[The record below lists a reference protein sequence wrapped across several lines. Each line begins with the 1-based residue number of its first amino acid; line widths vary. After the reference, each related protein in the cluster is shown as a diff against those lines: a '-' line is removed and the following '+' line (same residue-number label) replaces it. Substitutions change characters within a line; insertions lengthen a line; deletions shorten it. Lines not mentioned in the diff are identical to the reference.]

1 MNLKSKIS
9 AISITLVLILFVYV
23 ISCTHKDDIVPSGGG
38 GGPIIRGD
46 LHIENGNGFDK
57 AHSNVNWS
65 TKYLGQ
71 VSLLT
76 GRFNTFHITRFK
88 FYEDIPDSIYFTADV
103 WLNSV
108 NTSEPAR
115 DGGCLLGTF
124 GTGPN
129 AGDADSNKAIITS
142 KKVVFSTT
150 DKGYIVTADLQF
162 HGVTKEVTAKMSYD
176 GKAEQGTTDTYGF
189 SIAFSILAIS
199 DFGIASTN
207 IGDNVDIMCNAAI
220 KYP

>member
-1 MNLKSKIS
+1 MNLKFKIS
-9 AISITLVLILFVYV
+9 AISITLVLVFFVYI
-23 ISCTHKDDIVPSGGG
+23 ISCTHKDEIVPSGGN
-38 GGPIIRGD
+38 GPDITRGT
-46 LHIENGNGFDK
+46 LHIENGGGFDK

-88 FYEDIPDSIYFTADV
+88 FYEDNPDSIYFTADV

-115 DGGCLLGTF
+115 DGGCLLTTF
-124 GTGPN
+124 GTSAG
-129 AGDADSNKAIITS
+129 AGDVDSNKAVITS
-142 KKVVFSTT
+142 TKVVFSTT
-150 DKGYIVTADLQF
+150 DKGYIVTANLQF
-162 HGVTKEVTAKMSYD
+162 HGVTNQITAKMSYD

-189 SIAFSILAIS
+189 SIAFSILAIT

-220 KYP
+220 KF

>member
-9 AISITLVLILFVYV
+9 AISITLVLILFVYF
-23 ISCTHKDDIVPSGGG
+23 ISCTHKDEIVPSGGSG
-38 GGPIIRGD
+38 GNITRGD
-46 LHIENGNGFDK
+46 QHIDNGNGFDK

-65 TKYLGQ
+65 TAYLGS
-71 VSLLT
+71 VSALT

-88 FYEDIPDSIYFTADV
+88 FWEENPDSIYFTADV

-115 DGGCLLGTF
+115 DTGCLRSTF
-124 GTGPN
+124 GTSGP
-129 AGDADSNKAIITS
+129 AGAVDSNMAVITS

-150 DKGYIVTADLQF
+150 DKGYIVTADFRF
-162 HGVTKEVTAKMSYD
+162 HGVTEEITAKLDYD

-189 SIAFSILAIS
+189 SLDFSIQAKS
-199 DFGIASTN
+199 VFGIVSSSIA
-207 IGDNVDIMCNAAI
+207 DKVDIYCNAAI
-220 KYP
+220 KY